1 MYLIDTNIISYLIN
15 KKAPYFNAIKK
26 RMLAVETNQLYIST
40 LSIHEL
46 YAGYARISNEDN
58 LYKQRIKVAIDHLS
72 ATLTVLEYNG
82 LATAQLSGIIMG
94 ELIKHGTPTQAI
106 DTMLAV
112 QAIMENLTLITNDQN
127 FKRIHRLETA
137 NWCDAI

>member
-1 MYLIDTNIISYLIN
+1 
-15 KKAPYFNAIKK
+15 
-26 RMLAVETNQLYIST
+26 MLAVETNQLYIST

-58 LYKQRIKVAIDHLS
+58 VYKQRIKVAIDHLS

-82 LATAQLSGIIMG
+82 LATAQLSGTIMG

-106 DTMLAV
+106 DTMLAA
-112 QAIMENLTLITNDQN
+112 QAIMENLTLITNNQH

>member
-94 ELIKHGTPTQAI
+94 ELIKHGA
-106 DTMLAV
+106 D
-112 QAIMENLTLITNDQN
+112 
-127 FKRIHRLETA
+127 
-137 NWCDAI
+137 